1 VETGKNIRCGRNFLG
16 NSRACWRSM
25 ERKYLCGEKEVY
37 IHTKLVVPR
46 KKAAACRC
54 RDVTRPRQSHV
65 SPVRSNIT
73 KSSPPPHIIEDVSPF
88 EVSVFPLCC
97 VCALDCCT
105 PARKTRGNHGGRVS
119 RFRLA
124 QQTLQ
129 HTTMRLPQ
137 SFEQPMCVM
146 LKEVWVTSGLI
157 YVSCSGRLAQRT
169 EEHSMVSTGF

>member
-1 VETGKNIRCGRNFLG
+1 V
-16 NSRACWRSM
+16 WREGSLYTH
-25 ERKYLCGEKEVY
+25 KTSG
-37 IHTKLVVPR
+37 VPG

-54 RDVTRPRQSHV
+54 RVVTRPRQNHV
-65 SPVRSNIT
+65 SPVRSNTT
-73 KSSPPPHIIEDVSPF
+73 KSSPPPHIIENVSPF
-88 EVSVFPLCC
+88 EVPVFPLCR
-97 VCALDCCT
+97 VCASACGT
-105 PARKTRGNHGGRVS
+105 PARKTRGNHGGLVS

-129 HTTMRLPQ
+129 HTMMRLAQ